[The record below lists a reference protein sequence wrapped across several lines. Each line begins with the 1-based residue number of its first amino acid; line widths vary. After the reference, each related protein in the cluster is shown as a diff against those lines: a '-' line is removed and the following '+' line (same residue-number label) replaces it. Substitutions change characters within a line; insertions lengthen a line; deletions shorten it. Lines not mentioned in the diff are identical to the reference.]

1 MTELH
6 VVSIEEVRAL
16 VAERQRYDDWL
27 TALEAKRDDTPPRV
41 FARVHGDYLGRRT
54 EVITR
59 LQTHVG
65 GLATLGDEL
74 EQRLADL
81 EAKLGGHEDELAE
94 GMLRNLVGEYDG
106 DRWNTVREEI
116 EAKIAELN
124 EQRSTLLAECD
135 DVRTLLASARVM
147 PESMVDTV
155 SDVPAAEATAHGA
168 ESAEVDGVRASTALA
183 DAGAVLPAGVQPD
196 ADAWD
201 AAMDAAMDAVMD
213 EAIPD
218 EAHAGDVVDLGEVA
232 DPVTEIVVE
241 TVVETV
247 GEADDA
253 PVAAPVDLL
262 ETAVLIDAAGAP
274 GDDLLDIDVSA
285 MMNGPTGQAQ
295 THEEVLADVAALF
308 DTASI
313 TAVPAPDAAIAMAVP
328 PSASQEVDDA
338 LAMFGETSG
347 EADPHFV
354 QSLQGIEAEHDAPV
368 APTPD
373 ADPFDD
379 LAFLRSVIDPGGPA
393 ADVAPAVAPP
403 SSSAATPAAPPA
415 AAGQEPQ
422 KTLRCTE
429 CGTMNLPTEWYC
441 ERCGGE
447 LAAF

>member
-27 TALEAKRDDTPPRV
+27 TALEAKREDTPPRV
-41 FARVHGDYLGRRT
+41 FARVHGDYLGRRSA
-54 EVITR
+54 VITR

-106 DRWNTVREEI
+106 DRWETVRQEI

-124 EQRSTLLAECD
+124 EQRGTLLAECD
-135 DVRTLLASARVM
+135 DVRTLLASARVV
-147 PESMVDTV
+147 PEPMADTA
-155 SDVPAAEATAHGA
+155 SELPAAEATAHGA
-168 ESAEVDGVRASTALA
+168 EATEADGVGAST
-183 DAGAVLPAGVQPD
+183 VLPAADQPS
-196 ADAWD
+196 ADAW
-201 AAMDAAMDAVMD
+201 DAVMD

-218 EAHAGDVVDLGEVA
+218 DARAGDEVDLGETA
-232 DPVTEIVVE
+232 DTVTAIAVE
-241 TVVETV
+241 TVVEAVEETV
-247 GEADDA
+247 VEVDEA
-253 PVAAPVDLL
+253 PLVAPVDLL
-262 ETAVLIDAAGAP
+262 ETPAHIGDAGAL

-285 MMNGPTGQAQ
+285 MMNGPAGQAQ

-308 DTASI
+308 DTSSI
-313 TAVPAPDAAIAMAVP
+313 TAVPAPDATTAIAVP
-328 PSASQEVDDA
+328 PSPTQEFDDA

-347 EADPHFV
+347 DADPHFV
-354 QSLQGIEAEHDAPV
+354 QSLQGIEAEHDTPA

-379 LAFLRSVIDPGGPA
+379 LAFLRSVIDPGGAA
-393 ADVAPAVAPP
+393 ADVAPAAAP
-403 SSSAATPAAPPA
+403 AVTPPA
-415 AAGQEPQ
+415 ASAAAAHAGGQGSGAPAHEPQ